1 MATDRSNFQ
10 VLTRRGGVFWGL
22 VLIVIGLVFLLWA
35 EGAITLSPLLALAL
49 LFILAG
55 FWLVIVKLLPGWF
68 K

>member
-1 MATDRSNFQ
+1 MGTDRSNFQ
-10 VLTRRGGVFWGL
+10 VLTRRSGVFWGL

-49 LFILAG
+49 LFMLAG
-55 FWLVIVKLLPGWF
+55 FWLVIVKLLPEWF